1 MVVISVIAIVL
12 LLVYLDD
19 KLGQFIFRHE
29 RKNVVYP
36 ERRSD
41 ISLYINGRHL
51 FSDYFAELGR
61 ARDHIHVLF
70 YIIKNDETSAP
81 FFQIL
86 KEKAAAGVKVRV
98 LT

>member
-19 KLGQFIFRHE
+19 KLGQLIFRNG

-70 YIIKNDETSAP
+70 YIIKP
-81 FFQIL
+81 
-86 KEKAAAGVKVRV
+86 
-98 LT
+98 